1 MSYLGVLVF
10 IKIIYQNIYT
20 LGRQLL
26 SLFLCI
32 SVCLSVCIRLSSLSL
47 SCFLFLSLPLS
58 LGLFPSVFLSPCLCP
73 YPCPLSSVLH
83 VCLCLCLCLCICIHV
98 QFVHVCLCL
107 CLSFCLLL
115 ALSLFLSSVLSLCLC
130 LYFCRS
136 VSVFLSLL
144 WLYVCLSVCLSYCLY
159 LSPSLQSAFL
169 SRSFCYCPF
178 DDEIF
183 KKILK
188 WSSVSSFH
196 SSQALEVCISRHNWS
211 VLGSWTPL
219 MRRFFKWCLIK
230 YHIII
235 EILFHTRI
243 GLQCNSK
250 QYPAINRMWFC
261 QPYKVHTS
269 SYKVHTKFMQEIFAQ
284 RSPEVLLNPRL
295 LSYQILDSFQY
306 ATVPQIDQLIE
317 TIEHRST

>member
-1 MSYLGVLVF
+1 MYNLYMYVSV
-10 IKIIYQNIYT
+10 
-20 LGRQLL
+20 
-26 SLFLCI
+26 
-32 SVCLSVCIRLSSLSL
+32 SVCRSA
-47 SCFLFLSLPLS
+47 FLW
-58 LGLFPSVFLSPCLCP
+58 LCP
-73 YPCPLSSVLH
+73 YSCPLSSLFASVSISVGLS
-83 VCLCLCLCLCICIHV
+83 
-98 QFVHVCLCL
+98 
-107 CLSFCLLL
+107 LSFY
-115 ALSLFLSSVLSLCLC
+115 LFSDCMSVC
-130 LYFCRS
+130 
-136 VSVFLSLL
+136 
-144 WLYVCLSVCLSYCLY
+144 LYVCLIVSIY

-250 QYPAINRMWFC
+250 QYTAINRMWFC